1 MATQEQLARQLQ
13 REFDARSEAVRR
25 LRERTRI
32 AEERSYASS
41 TVYGNAFIKQ
51 GLGSLTDE
59 IRDRLQRISQGWVS
73 DKAQAVA
80 PIKNCDPAILALIT
94 AKGVLDVLG
103 VMQNITEIEDL
114 VKLISKLPGLGPK
127 SAKRI
132 VLKLINNRDEII
144 KPMANT
150 LAQVYK
156 NVTRCNSCG
165 SLKSTNEGC
174 VNCENVKEK
183 YNKICVVEDIADQWS
198 IENSNIYKGYY
209 HILGG
214 TLASAGHRKEDLLI
228 NSLVERVVKDKI
240 EEVIL
245 ATSATVEGQTTAYY
259 IQDSLKKTNAKI
271 TKLAQGLPVGGEIE
285 SLDDGTLFS
294 AFKNRSNLNSN
305 SE

>member
-1 MATQEQLARQLQ
+1 
-13 REFDARSEAVRR
+13 
-25 LRERTRI
+25 
-32 AEERSYASS
+32 
-41 TVYGNAFIKQ
+41 
-51 GLGSLTDE
+51 
-59 IRDRLQRISQGWVS
+59 
-73 DKAQAVA
+73 
-80 PIKNCDPAILALIT
+80 
-94 AKGVLDVLG
+94 
-103 VMQNITEIEDL
+103 MQNISEIEDL

-156 NVTRCNSCG
+156 NVTRCISCG
-165 SLKSTNEGC
+165 SLKSTNHGC
-174 VNCENVKEK
+174 NNCENVKEK
-183 YNKICVVEDIADQWS
+183 FNKICVVEDIADQWS
-198 IENSNIYKGYY
+198 IESSSIFKGYY

-214 TLASAGHRKEDLLI
+214 TLASVGSKKEDLLI
-228 NSLVERVVKDKI
+228 NSLTERVVRDKI

-259 IQDSLKKTNAKI
+259 IQDSLKKTNVKI

-285 SLDDGTLFS
+285 NLDDGTLFS